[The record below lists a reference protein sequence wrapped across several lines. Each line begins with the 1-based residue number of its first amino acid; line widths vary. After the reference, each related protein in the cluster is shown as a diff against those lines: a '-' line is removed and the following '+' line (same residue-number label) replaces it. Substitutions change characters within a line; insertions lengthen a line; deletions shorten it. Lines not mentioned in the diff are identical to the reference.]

1 MEAVIFL
8 MAGIIVGSIV
18 TWSLI
23 SNRKPSGTFTINLA
37 DPMDETL
44 RLDIRDDLNYIST
57 KKRIIFSVK
66 VIR

>member
-1 MEAVIFL
+1 MEAVVFL
-8 MAGIIVGSIV
+8 MIGIVLGSLA
-18 TWSLI
+18 TLFLMH
-23 SNRKPSGTFTINLA
+23 NRKPSGTFTINLS

-57 KKRIIFSVK
+57 KKRIIFTVK